1 MQGVVGIDFNQN
13 RVQVERLSTY
23 SKSKTCLL
31 PFAVEASWRL
41 SRWDLLDQL
50 ITDSALLGNFNDN
63 VMIDSEGIYQCAF
76 GKVMLGLHH
85 RNKKMLSSA
94 LMLARNCVIPS
105 ISTAAH
111 ESYSRAFP
119 HLIKLHCLKESEDFG
134 NVLTQC
140 TTNQSSDLYSQLAE
154 SDWAWNERLDCI
166 GSDMAGSIPILNMR
180 LALARLASEST
191 ILEGELWLTMG
202 KKARKGELYHIAS
215 NALTHAL
222 LFQKK
227 ELNLKKDKFLQS
239 NSTEVLLQIAK
250 MKYKTGKST
259 EALQILEHDD
269 IQSLLIDSDK
279 LQNKMKNESITSQ
292 SFARRALLTT
302 EWIVQGGLKSGSEVF
317 LRYQKILEI
326 SPKWERSYFCY
337 AKYLDSILSSRM
349 KALASRLNKN
359 IEDESVQVHIFQ
371 KDTCSRQYILQ
382 AIKNYGEA
390 LQLDNKHVFQALP
403 RLLTLWFDLTA
414 IGNDGQASTSELSES
429 QDQANTL
436 VADLIRKIPAM
447 SYYTTL
453 PQLVSR
459 IGHRCDDTVEVVL
472 AILKR
477 ILTKYPC
484 QALWSMAWLR
494 HSAHSDRRKKGEI
507 IFKGAQN
514 SLIKNENMELHDL
527 LVASKSLFKF
537 LIELAK

>member
-1 MQGVVGIDFNQN
+1 
-13 RVQVERLSTY
+13 
-23 SKSKTCLL
+23 
-31 PFAVEASWRL
+31 
-41 SRWDLLDQL
+41 
-50 ITDSALLGNFNDN
+50 
-63 VMIDSEGIYQCAF
+63 
-76 GKVMLGLHH
+76 
-85 RNKKMLSSA
+85 
-94 LMLARNCVIPS
+94 
-105 ISTAAH
+105 
-111 ESYSRAFP
+111 
-119 HLIKLHCLKESEDFG
+119 
-134 NVLTQC
+134 
-140 TTNQSSDLYSQLAE
+140 
-154 SDWAWNERLDCI
+154 
-166 GSDMAGSIPILNMR
+166 
-180 LALARLASEST
+180 
-191 ILEGELWLTMG
+191 
-202 KKARKGELYHIAS
+202 
-215 NALTHAL
+215 
-222 LFQKK
+222 
-227 ELNLKKDKFLQS
+227 
-239 NSTEVLLQIAK
+239 
-250 MKYKTGKST
+250 
-259 EALQILEHDD
+259 
-269 IQSLLIDSDK
+269 
-279 LQNKMKNESITSQ
+279 
-292 SFARRALLTT
+292 
-302 EWIVQGGLKSGSEVF
+302 
-317 LRYQKILEI
+317 
-326 SPKWERSYFCY
+326 
-337 AKYLDSILSSRM
+337 M
-349 KALASRLNKN
+349 KALASCLNKN